1 MTLARARKDAKR
13 NKDLK
18 EAASTSSQTKIKWA
32 TVFLTP
38 PIFMVSILVKILRR
52 ARRVS
57 TLDCRV
63 FREDLARV
71 LAACVSIFAHR
82 VWYFHNL
89 FCVFFSIERCKY
101 RLLISLLLISMN

>member
-1 MTLARARKDAKR
+1 MTLARARKDAKPAKR

-18 EAASTSSQTKIKWA
+18 EAASSQTKIKWA

-63 FREDLARV
+63 FREDLARSG
-71 LAACVSIFAHR
+71 CVRFYLCSSR
-82 VWYFHNL
+82 L
-89 FCVFFSIERCKY
+89 VFS
-101 RLLISLLLISMN
+101 